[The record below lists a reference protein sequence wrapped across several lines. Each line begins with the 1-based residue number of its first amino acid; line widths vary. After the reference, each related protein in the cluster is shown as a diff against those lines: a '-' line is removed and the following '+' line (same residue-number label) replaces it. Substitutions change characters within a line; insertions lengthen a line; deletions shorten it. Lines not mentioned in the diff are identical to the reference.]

1 MHVISSGAFVLI
13 ASLIYQRNKTKK
25 TAIIGLVVAMI
36 VTIILMG
43 FANYFITPYYY
54 GGEGMRQAVVQL
66 MPFILLFNLIKWA
79 GNSVITLLI
88 YKRISPFLH
97 KA

>member
-1 MHVISSGAFVLI
+1 
-13 ASLIYQRNKTKK
+13 
-25 TAIIGLVVAMI
+25 
-36 VTIILMG
+36 
-43 FANYFITPYYY
+43 
-54 GGEGMRQAVVQL
+54 MRQAVVQL